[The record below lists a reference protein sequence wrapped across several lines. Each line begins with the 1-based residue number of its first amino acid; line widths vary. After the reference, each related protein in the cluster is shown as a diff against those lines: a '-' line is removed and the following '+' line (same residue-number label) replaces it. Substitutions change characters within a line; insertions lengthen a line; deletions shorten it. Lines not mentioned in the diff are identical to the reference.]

1 MEKEL
6 INYFNERQYE
16 NFAGIDVAKIIKEM
30 SRPRR
35 KSLSITFMGKE
46 DKKSV
51 LEIIEAV
58 EFVTGMN
65 FDDFNVKAK
74 TQQHVEARFLFMHF
88 LYSRMRLTLSMIG
101 RMLGGR
107 DHSTVIH
114 GVRTVEDWIDNKK
127 FYTRENK
134 LIDDIT
140 RHLERSAEGQ
150 G

>member
-16 NFAGIDVAKIIKEM
+16 NFAGTDVARIIKDM

-35 KSLSITFMGKE
+35 KTLGMTFMGTE
-46 DKKSV
+46 DRRE
-51 LEIIEAV
+51 LLRIINAV
-58 EFVTGMN
+58 EIVTGMN
-65 FDDFNVKAK
+65 FDDFNVKSR

-88 LYSRMRLTLSMIG
+88 VYTRMKLTLKMIG
-101 RMLGGR
+101 ELMGGR

-114 GVRTVEDWIDNKK
+114 GLQAVYDWIENKK

-134 LIDDIT
+134 IINDIT
-140 RHLERSAEGQ
+140 RHLESSAE
-150 G
+150 

>member
-16 NFAGIDVAKIIKEM
+16 NFAGTDVARIIKDM

-35 KSLSITFMGKE
+35 KTLGMTFMGTE
-46 DKKSV
+46 DRRE
-51 LEIIEAV
+51 LLRIINAV
-58 EFVTGMN
+58 EIVTGMN
-65 FDDFNVKAK
+65 FDDFNVKSR

-88 LYSRMRLTLSMIG
+88 VYTRMKLTLKMIG
-101 RMLGGR
+101 ELMGGR

-114 GVRTVEDWIDNKK
+114 GLQAVSEWIENKK

-134 LIDDIT
+134 IINDIT
-140 RHLERSAEGQ
+140 RHLESSAE
-150 G
+150 

>member
-16 NFAGIDVAKIIKEM
+16 NFAGTDVARIIKDM

-35 KSLSITFMGKE
+35 KTLGMTFMGTE
-46 DKKSV
+46 DRRE
-51 LEIIEAV
+51 LLRIINAV
-58 EFVTGMN
+58 EIVTGMN
-65 FDDFNVKAK
+65 FDDFNVKSR

-88 LYSRMRLTLSMIG
+88 VYTRMKLTLKMIG
-101 RMLGGR
+101 ELMGGR

-114 GVRTVEDWIDNKK
+114 GLQAVSDWIENKK

-134 LIDDIT
+134 IINDIT
-140 RHLERSAEGQ
+140 RHLESSAE
-150 G
+150 